1 MSDLLDELNLANPV
15 TPEELQAAEAAL
27 KFSLPDDYQDFMLN
41 NGAGEGFVGKHYIIL
56 WKVSEL
62 AQFNLEY
69 QFPVYAPDFV
79 AFASSGGGDAFAFDT
94 RMNPPPI
101 VEVPFIGM
109 SHEDGLRVADNFG
122 HLLQRMRE
130 TPGSLF

>member
-27 KFSLPDDYQDFMLN
+27 KFSLPDDYQD
-41 NGAGEGFVGKHYIIL
+41 IIL